1 MPFYPDEPVIRWN
14 SASIN
19 KLLLWAAQL
28 GMSDLCLC
36 SGKPA
41 WMRLNGEWKKATR
54 RPISTDELIP
64 VLEKITRNNSVSA
77 VLLSGQT

>member
-1 MPFYPDEPVIRWN
+1 MTFYPDEPVIRWD

-41 WMRLNGEWKKATR
+41 WMRLNGEWKKVTR
-54 RPISTDELIP
+54 RPIRDR
-64 VLEKITRNNSVSA
+64 KSV
-77 VLLSGQT
+77 V